1 MCRAFEET
9 RKEGIAIG
17 LAQGL
22 EQGLLQGR
30 EQGLAQGREQGLA
43 QGEEKA
49 RKNMINIIRHLMKSQ
64 NLTSEAA
71 MDMLGIPTD
80 QQAKYMEELN

>member
-22 EQGLLQGR
+22 E
-30 EQGLAQGREQGLA
+30 QGREQGLA

-64 NLTSEAA
+64 NLTAEAA

>member
-22 EQGLLQGR
+22 EQG
-30 EQGLAQGREQGLA
+30 
-43 QGEEKA
+43 EEKE
-49 RKNMINIIRHLMKSQ
+49 RIKNIKQLMKTLI
-64 NLTSEAA
+64 LTAKQA
-71 MDMLGIPTD
+71 MDALMIPPIE
-80 QQAKYMEELN
+80 QAKYMEKLN

>member
-22 EQGLLQGR
+22 
-30 EQGLAQGREQGLA
+30 EQGLA

-64 NLTSEAA
+64 NLTSEAV

-80 QQAKYMEELN
+80 QQMKYMEELN